1 MIRFR
6 HKMGQGAPGLRFA
19 DRHGGGRNCEGAAMQ
34 DVTEFERRI
43 SAALERIGRGLD
55 GLSAGGVPVGPAAAD
70 PAEIAALR
78 AQLEEERTTSA
89 QLQERLKAVKDRDGA
104 ATAQL
109 QDKIDRL
116 TRQLDVQG
124 LELQRMRRTTISLRD
139 QLRQLRETQ
148 AAGVAEP
155 HLINKAMLTE
165 LEALRATRL
174 TEMAELDEIAAA
186 LDDHLTEAE
195 NA

>member
-1 MIRFR
+1 
-6 HKMGQGAPGLRFA
+6 
-19 DRHGGGRNCEGAAMQ
+19 MQ
-34 DVTEFERRI
+34 DIVELERRI
-43 SAALERIGRGLD
+43 AGALERLGRGIE
-55 GLSAGGVPVGPAAAD
+55 GLVLPTAPAEAAPVADTAAEIALAEITPAAAPEILPVSA
-70 PAEIAALR
+70 PAPLAVA
-78 AQLEEERTTSA
+78 EEESSRDTLA
-89 QLQERLKAVKDRDGA
+89 RLRERLAAARDREAVLQLQHEEKL
-104 ATAQL
+104 T
-109 QDKIDRL
+109 RL

-124 LELQRMRRTTISLRD
+124 LELQRMRRTTIGLRD
-139 QLRQLRETQ
+139 QLRQLREAQ

-174 TEMAELDEIAAA
+174 TEMAELDELASA

>member
-1 MIRFR
+1 
-6 HKMGQGAPGLRFA
+6 
-19 DRHGGGRNCEGAAMQ
+19 MQ

>member
-1 MIRFR
+1 
-6 HKMGQGAPGLRFA
+6 
-19 DRHGGGRNCEGAAMQ
+19 
-34 DVTEFERRI
+34 
-43 SAALERIGRGLD
+43 
-55 GLSAGGVPVGPAAAD
+55 
-70 PAEIAALR
+70 LR

-148 AAGVAEP
+148 AAAVAEP

>member
-1 MIRFR
+1 
-6 HKMGQGAPGLRFA
+6 MGQ
-19 DRHGGGRNCEGAAMQ
+19 DMQ
-34 DVTEFERRI
+34 DVGELERRI

-55 GLSAGGVPVGPAAAD
+55 ALAAPQEAGEAPPPVD
-70 PAEIAALR
+70 PGEIAALR
-78 AQLEEERTTSA
+78 AQLEEERTTNA
-89 QLQERLKAVKDRDGA
+89 QLQERLRAVKEREAAQQAQTQDRVE
-104 ATAQL
+104 
-109 QDKIDRL
+109 KL

-124 LELQRMRRTTISLRD
+124 LELQRMRRTTIGLRD
-139 QLRQLRETQ
+139 QLRQLREAQ
-148 AAGVAEP
+148 AAGLAEP

-186 LDDHLTEAE
+186 LDEHLTEAE

>member
-1 MIRFR
+1 
-6 HKMGQGAPGLRFA
+6 
-19 DRHGGGRNCEGAAMQ
+19 MQ

-109 QDKIDRL
+109 QEKIDRL

-148 AAGVAEP
+148 AAAVAEP

>member
-1 MIRFR
+1 
-6 HKMGQGAPGLRFA
+6 MGQ
-19 DRHGGGRNCEGAAMQ
+19 DMQ
-34 DVTEFERRI
+34 DVGELERRI

-55 GLSAGGVPVGPAAAD
+55 ALAAPREAGDVPPAD
-70 PAEIAALR
+70 TAEIAALR
-78 AQLEEERTTSA
+78 AQLEEERLANA
-89 QLQERLKAVKDRDGA
+89 QLQERLRAVKEREAAQQAQMQDRM
-104 ATAQL
+104 
-109 QDKIDRL
+109 DKL

-124 LELQRMRRTTISLRD
+124 LELQRMRRTTIGLRD
-139 QLRQLRETQ
+139 QLRQLHQAQ

-155 HLINKAMLTE
+155 QLINKAMLTE

-186 LDDHLTEAE
+186 LSEHLTEAE

>member
-1 MIRFR
+1 
-6 HKMGQGAPGLRFA
+6 
-19 DRHGGGRNCEGAAMQ
+19 MQ
-34 DVTEFERRI
+34 DITELERRI

-55 GLSAGGVPVGPAAAD
+55 GISAPQGEAPAPQPMAGDSDELAS
-70 PAEIAALR
+70 LR
-78 AQLEEERTTSA
+78 AQLEEERTASA
-89 QLQERLKAVKDRDGA
+89 QLQERLKGVKDRDLA
-104 ATAQL
+104 QTAQL
-109 QDKIDRL
+109 QEKIDRM

-124 LELQRMRRTTISLRD
+124 LELQRMRRTTIGLRE
-139 QLRQLRETQ
+139 QLRQLREQ
-148 AAGVAEP
+148 HASGVTEP

-165 LEALRATRL
+165 LDALRATRL